1 MKGRAKAAQDRFR
14 DGISQAWHTEAF
26 AREKRLR
33 PLSKYLMQTEG
44 GSDRGGAALLGML
57 RSMKRQGAPITIR
70 KLK

>member
-1 MKGRAKAAQDRFR
+1 MKGRAAAAENRFR

-33 PLSKYLMQTEG
+33 PLSKYLKQADG
-44 GSDRGGAALLGML
+44 AADRGGAALLGML
-57 RSMKRQGAPITIR
+57 RSMKRQGVPMTIR